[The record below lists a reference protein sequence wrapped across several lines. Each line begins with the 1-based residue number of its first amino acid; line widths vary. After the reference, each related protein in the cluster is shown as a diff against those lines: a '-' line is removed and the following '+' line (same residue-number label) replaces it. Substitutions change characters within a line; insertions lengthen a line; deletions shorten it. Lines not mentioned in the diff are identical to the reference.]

1 MNFKMANS
9 VITQYLADPTI
20 PAEKRRKIAEGINS
34 GQLTESAALQG
45 ISAKYGDK
53 YGSIQSNKDATG
65 GLAGNTPQEKLGGAI
80 AKKVMGLADVRNVG
94 NLGMEIAKKAPQI
107 AKGLSDVGKTVSE
120 ADTAAFAEQQKT
132 IDVERA
138 AKVKREQEVVQG
150 LNRRGIVPSAD
161 DSIEKK
167 EMDLMTQKIINPM
180 ATAQEAVGDF
190 AGKVAGNVFEGA
202 KSGVL
207 TGAEGVQK
215 VGAAITGNTDQL
227 EEFRSFYGLKSKEQA
242 AADMR
247 TLAPAERGQMFGE
260 GAQNFVSGT
269 VGTAFSPIVG
279 ATEALPYGKEA
290 LGLVGE
296 GLGAVSQAGSGQ
308 FKNLLKN
315 SGIQLSPEQEASIDE
330 GVGNLLNLFLV
341 KAGED
346 VAKVKATEAVK
357 MKVQTQV
364 PELIKKGDFAGA
376 KALLAEYEAANL
388 AKTTATGRVG
398 AVAGETAGAAA
409 TAGAR
414 MAGELVKKTA
424 KASGR
429 ALKSTGEGI
438 GKVGEGIQSKVSG
451 LDIETI
457 NTLKNLPDE
466 FKTAAKEGVEGARTN
481 AFNQIKNV
489 VDEQIADLRSTGKA
503 YETFGEATINV
514 GSFLDDSLR
523 KAGLVI
529 DESGKIT
536 TSPSSAIRSAGEI
549 NKLQALRD
557 LYKDK
562 EVMTGKEFLNL
573 RSDLGE
579 LAKYNQETTPG
590 ARLWAKQTRAE
601 LNKGFRDQVEGL
613 KEADVANSAI
623 RKDLSAIKGMIYDKA
638 GNIKNGAISKVNN
651 LFNKGKEQQ
660 LAVLEKIIPDFEK
673 FKSQVKVTK
682 ALEDVERASGVKVGT
697 YANGILAGGGGAM
710 VGGPVGAVVGMI
722 LTNPK
727 VVAGLLLKYGELK
740 KMSKGVIES
749 ITNKIIG
756 GKDLTKTEAALTGD
770 MIQHFAKQDTAVPPA
785 NASGGVTG
793 SQPISKAN
801 TFQRAKNL
809 SSDDRKVESKA
820 FEKIEK
826 QEDKLLQQYESK
838 NGKIVNV
845 DSFRPLFA
853 KEGYVGRNAAA
864 VQEPSSY
871 LAKKM
876 YTKLLNNDGGF
887 VVATGGGSG
896 AGKTSGLK
904 NIPEFLDLKDKSA
917 VILDSNLSTFDSAV
931 KKIKEAEDKGK
942 VFVEFYVYRDPID
955 AFTNGVIKRMKE
967 NTEETGRL
975 VPSRIVAQNT
985 LDSFNVAKKLDS
997 MGKEVYYVDNS
1008 LGKNKSALTTAQE
1021 IGKKIRGFSVDGLI
1035 KEFNKIALNL
1045 YKNGKIKKQEYQEL
1059 IR

>member
-1 MNFKMANS
+1 MS
-9 VITQYLADPTI
+9 IDLISSYLADPSV
-20 PAEKRRKIAEGINS
+20 PKEVRKDIAAKLNS
-34 GQLTESAALQG
+34 GAMSQAQAVKG
-45 ISAKYGDK
+45 ITAKYGEK
-53 YGSIQSNKDATG
+53 YGKPQAVSG
-65 GLAGNTPQEKLGGAI
+65 TPQEKLGGAI
-80 AKKVMGLADVRNVG
+80 AKKVVGLARGDLGMGLA
-94 NLGMEIAKKAPQI
+94 EKAPEI
-107 AKGLSDVGKTVSE
+107 AKGLAGIGRGLTEADKEGFRAQQAQLHKEKAIKDSEESEIIQSLNKMSIVPDSEKSLEEKKQQLAALKFATPITTMQDEVGKFTGGV
-120 ADTAAFAEQQKT
+120 AENIFKGSQS
-132 IDVERA
+132 
-138 AKVKREQEVVQG
+138 G
-150 LNRRGIVPSAD
+150 L
-161 DSIEKK
+161 
-167 EMDLMTQKIINPM
+167 
-180 ATAQEAVGDF
+180 
-190 AGKVAGNVFEGA
+190 
-202 KSGVL
+202 L

-227 EEFRSFYGLKSKEQA
+227 EGFRSFYGLKSKEQA

-269 VGTAFSPIVG
+269 VGAAFSPIVG

-398 AVAGETAGAAA
+398 AVAGEAAGAAA

-424 KASGR
+424 EASGR

-489 VDEQIADLRSTGKA
+489 VDELIADLRSTGKA

-549 NKLQALRD
+549 NKIQALRD

-601 LNKGFRDQVEGL
+601 LNKGFRNQVEGL

-623 RKDLSAIKGMIYDKA
+623 RKDLLAIKGMIYDKA
-638 GNIKNGAISKVNN
+638 GNIKSDAISKVNN

-660 LAVLEKIIPDFEK
+660 LAVLEKIIPDFGK

-749 ITNKIIG
+749 ITNKITG

-770 MIQHFAKQDTAVPPA
+770 MIQHFAKQDTAVPTA
-785 NASGGVTG
+785 SASGGVATDFK
-793 SQPISKAN
+793 QMFPQKKAEV
-801 TFQRAKNL
+801 TTEVMKN
-809 SSDDRKVESKA
+809 
-820 FEKIEK
+820 
-826 QEDKLLQQYESK
+826 
-838 NGKIVNV
+838 
-845 DSFRPLFA
+845 
-853 KEGYVGRNAAA
+853 
-864 VQEPSSY
+864 Y
-871 LAKKM
+871 L
-876 YTKLLNNDGGF
+876 
-887 VVATGGGSG
+887 
-896 AGKTSGLK
+896 
-904 NIPEFLDLKDKSA
+904 
-917 VILDSNLSTFDSAV
+917 
-931 KKIKEAEDKGK
+931 
-942 VFVEFYVYRDPID
+942 
-955 AFTNGVIKRMKE
+955 
-967 NTEETGRL
+967 TE
-975 VPSRIVAQNT
+975 I
-985 LDSFNVAKKLDS
+985 
-997 MGKEVYYVDNS
+997 
-1008 LGKNKSALTTAQE
+1008 GKNKPRFIEITEDLASSVGGKYVERTKTAESIITKMDRRPENFTLADIGDAHGSTVLTKKPLDVMKLAIE
-1021 IGKKIRGFSVDGLI
+1021 KYGVDKKKINNFQETPTWLGYNEAIHMDVKMPNGQITEIQINSPAGLLRKEFAHPIYEKWRKYIEGNDKSLKEAMDAVPAELHTEFLRDVAKSIDIFNGKVKIPAALI
-1035 KEFNKIALNL
+1035 KEKAAQIKTPKKAFDNAKSKGYDVDVNKQT
-1045 YKNGKIKKQEYQEL
+1045 KGGKTKTTLSNNKKTWKK
-1059 IR
+1059 